1 MKNSQFYSDLAE
13 ILVIPPT
20 HGLTI
25 LTKFDEDSTR
35 IVDFLLEVYFCFSV
49 IVFESVFIIHLLKAK
64 G

>member
-25 LTKFDEDSTR
+25 LTKFDEDSAR

-49 IVFESVFIIHLLKAK
+49 IVFESVFA
-64 G
+64 